1 MKRKAVSL
9 SSSMERAL
17 NMYALSACAAG
28 VGILALVQPAE
39 ARIIYTKA
47 HRVIGVD
54 SNYKLDLNHDGKA
67 DFIIYHNAHVSD
79 SGHASSLSVSAAS
92 SALKNEAEGT
102 VGSRA
107 FLASALER
115 GARIPKNRFSHRAL
129 MASACT
135 AIFCTKYSSGKWINV
150 TNRYVGLKFRI
161 DGQIHYG
168 WARLT
173 VRVKT
178 VTITATLT
186 GYAFE
191 TIAGKSIRAGQTKE
205 ADDSVDQNPGPA
217 SLTTPIPKTP
227 QPASLGALAMG
238 AIWRR
243 KERAGQGN

>member
-1 MKRKAVSL
+1 MKRKVVRL
-9 SSSMERAL
+9 SSSLERGL

-28 VGILALVQPAE
+28 VGILALAQPAE
-39 ARIIYTKA
+39 ARIVYTNA

-67 DFIIYHNAHVSD
+67 DFIIYHNAHDSD

-135 AIFCTKYSSGKWINV
+135 AIICTKYSSGKWINV

-161 DGQIHYG
+161 HGKFHYG

-173 VRVKT
+173 VQVQYPA
-178 VTITATLT
+178 TITATLT

-191 TIAGKSIRAGQTKE
+191 TIPGKSIKAGQTKE
-205 ADDSVDQNPGPA
+205 ADDQVNQDSGPGA
-217 SLTTPIPKTP
+217 SLTKPIPDTP
-227 QPASLGALAMG
+227 PPASLGALAMG

-243 KERAGQGN
+243 KEW